1 MSLPAVPAGA
11 GEVLGSYKDKY
22 PNVAAYLERTRAR
35 PAYKRALEK
44 GGRFAL
50 SDFGVIFK

>member
-1 MSLPAVPAGA
+1 MSLPAVSAGA

-22 PNVAAYLERTRAR
+22 PNVAAYLERVRAR

-44 GGRFAL
+44 GGRFEL